1 MVLTPYVI
9 DLALQVSALM
19 VVALAAVAVLRRQ
32 SAALRHWV
40 LSVAVAGAACVPLC
54 RVVVPD
60 WTIGD
65 PAGLPTIQAES
76 PATAGPGAQP
86 VEAVTAGLPGGRAA
100 FVRGGNWPA
109 RAWRMVPIVWLGGAL
124 IGFGVLATGL
134 LRLAWIER
142 RARPLTS
149 ARWVQMSETLR
160 RDLGVRRPV
169 RLLEADHPTILAAW
183 GWSRPTIMMPRAADT
198 WPADRVEI
206 VLRHELAHVA
216 RGDWLVQIVTEI
228 LRALNWFNPL
238 VWLAAARLRLES
250 ERACD
255 DDVIERGVG
264 GPEYAAQLVAL
275 ARTLQSRRR
284 WSPTFP
290 APAMARPSSLERRV
304 TAMLN
309 PTLRRRPVTRTARAA
324 VAGLALVITLS
335 VAGLAVFAQGAAS
348 FAGSILDPMSRTV
361 PDTKVVITNTRTQ
374 ATHEVVSDASGRFEF
389 VGLPPGDYQM
399 AAARPGFSTIKLNVT
414 IAATAVRRDL
424 NLSVGSVQ
432 ESITVRVTT
441 DPAAP
446 TSPAAPPTA
455 QAPRQAR
462 PCTATQT
469 GGNILPPIKLRDVRP
484 QYPEHLKA
492 QKLAGLVV
500 VEAVLAGD
508 GSVRDMRVLETPHPD
523 LGQAVVDAVGKW
535 VFEGTRLN
543 CQPVDIKMKVNAR
556 FEF

>member
-1 MVLTPYVI
+1 MVVTPDLI
-9 DLALQVSALM
+9 DLTLQVSALM
-19 VVALAAVAVLRRQ
+19 VAALVAVGVLRRQ

-40 LSVAVAGAACVPLC
+40 LSVAVAGAACIPLC
-54 RVVVPD
+54 RAVVPD
-60 WTIGD
+60 WTLGD
-65 PAGLPTIQAES
+65 PAGLSTLHAES
-76 PATAGPGAQP
+76 PASTGPAAEPAQ
-86 VEAVTAGLPGGRAA
+86 AVTAGLPRERAA

-109 RAWRMVPIVWLGGAL
+109 HVWRFVPVVWLGGAL
-124 IGFGVLATGL
+124 IGIVVLGTGL

-142 RARPLTS
+142 RARPLAS
-149 ARWVQMSETLR
+149 ARWVQMSGQLS

-183 GWSRPTIMMPRAADT
+183 GWSRPTIMMPRGADT
-198 WPADRVEI
+198 WPADRVEV

-216 RGDWLVQIVTEI
+216 RGDWMVQIVAEI

-255 DDVIERGVG
+255 DDVIERGVE

-275 ARTLQSRRR
+275 ARSLQSRRR

-309 PTLRRRPVTRTARAA
+309 PTLRRSPVTGATRAA
-324 VAGLALVITLS
+324 VAGLAVVITLS

-348 FAGSILDPMSRTV
+348 FAGSILDPMSRMI
-361 PDTKVVITNTRTQ
+361 PDTKVVLTNTRTQ
-374 ATHEVVSDASGRFEF
+374 ARHEAVSDASGRFELA
-389 VGLPPGDYQM
+389 GLAPGDYQM
-399 AAARPGFSTIKLNVT
+399 EASRPGFSTIKLDLT

-424 NLSVGSVQ
+424 KLSVGSVQ
-432 ESITVRVTT
+432 ESIMVRVTA
-441 DPAAP
+441 DPSGPA
-446 TSPAAPPTA
+446 SPAAPPTA

-500 VEAVLAGD
+500 VEGVLSGD
-508 GSVRDMRVLETPHPD
+508 GSVRDVRVVETPHPD
-523 LGQAVVDAVGKW
+523 LGQAVVEAVSKW

-543 CQPVDIKMKVNAR
+543 CEPIDIKMKVNAT
-556 FEF
+556 FQF